1 MSSKAWRDARRAR
14 TGRMGRSQILRKLVV
29 ALSVLSL
36 GAAACTQD
44 TQEGRASQ
52 PVPRETLLLGTEAG
66 PLVVQV
72 PSGSVLF
79 ERPGGGGGA
88 ACPVLRET
96 LLRGPEAGPL
106 VVQVPSG
113 SVLFERPGAVAS
125 LGGSWL
131 LSATPSAGSTL
142 LQTVDGAGGAPART
156 L

>member
-1 MSSKAWRDARRAR
+1 MSSKAWRYARRAR
-14 TGRMGRSQILRKLVV
+14 TGRMGRSQMLRKLVV

-79 ERPGGGGGA
+79 ERPG
-88 ACPVLRET
+88 
-96 LLRGPEAGPL
+96 
-106 VVQVPSG
+106 
-113 SVLFERPGAVAS
+113 AVAS

-131 LSATPSAGSTL
+131 VLGPPLRGRPGRA
-142 LQTVDGAGGAPART
+142 
-156 L
+156 